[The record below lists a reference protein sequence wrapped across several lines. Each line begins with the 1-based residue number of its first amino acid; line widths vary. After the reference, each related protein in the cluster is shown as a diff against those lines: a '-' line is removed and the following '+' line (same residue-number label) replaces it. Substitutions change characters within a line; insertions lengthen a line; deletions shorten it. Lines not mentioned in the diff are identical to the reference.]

1 MAVVESAADGLS
13 SLSMPTLGLGMPH
26 NFAHIA
32 SESNQLQL
40 HHHYHHHQLHHHQQL
55 LQNTQTLSDFI
66 DDEKAQQSG
75 RITEREETLTTI
87 NAELVGS
94 LQTSKYTSTNSITS
108 IDGITS
114 NYTSTHGITSNR
126 TLLNGELGCSAAKIK
141 SLAHPNHQL
150 GSSQTLVDNVEMQ
163 TDSTALS
170 SSFDQTQI
178 AANAVTA
185 GDGKA
190 LRLPIEAPLSAN
202 ADPSMQFEKDSIRK
216 LEDLLSKLNPLAEE
230 FVPSSSSTPDAGQ
243 ILDNSNH
250 KKKNGYSQGRRRG
263 NGRTSKAQ
271 REESI
276 RRTVYVSDIDQQV
289 TEEQLAALFITCG
302 PVVDCRVCGDPNSVL
317 RFAFVEFT
325 NEAGARA
332 ALSLAGTMLGYY
344 PVRVL
349 PSKTAIV
356 PVNPTFLPRSEDE
369 REMCA
374 RTIYCT
380 NIDKKVSQADVKLF
394 FETLCG
400 EVARLRLLGDYR
412 HSTRIAFVEFVRAES
427 AMAALNCSG
436 AILGSLPLRVSPSKT
451 PVRPRSPRLL

>member
-13 SLSMPTLGLGMPH
+13 ALSMPTLGLGMPH

-114 NYTSTHGITSNR
+114 NYTSTHGITLNR
-126 TLLNGELGCSAAKIK
+126 TLLDGELGCSAAEIK

-178 AANAVTA
+178 AANAVTP

-250 KKKNGYSQGRRRG
+250 K
-263 NGRTSKAQ
+263 
-271 REESI
+271 
-276 RRTVYVSDIDQQV
+276 
-289 TEEQLAALFITCG
+289 
-302 PVVDCRVCGDPNSVL
+302 VL
-317 RFAFVEFT
+317 LCICF
-325 NEAGARA
+325 
-332 ALSLAGTMLGYY
+332 
-344 PVRVL
+344 
-349 PSKTAIV
+349 
-356 PVNPTFLPRSEDE
+356 
-369 REMCA
+369 
-374 RTIYCT
+374 
-380 NIDKKVSQADVKLF
+380 
-394 FETLCG
+394 TLCTQQSICTM
-400 EVARLRLLGDYR
+400 DQ
-412 HSTRIAFVEFVRAES
+412 
-427 AMAALNCSG
+427 
-436 AILGSLPLRVSPSKT
+436 
-451 PVRPRSPRLL
+451 